1 MLVRAKIQRINTGF
15 HACMDVQLVCGL
27 SPLAFSQI
35 TSSLFLKSPTW
46 SSNQFE
52 VVRSAKLQDVII
64 TSDLS
69 WNEHI
74 NETVKKAAKRLY
86 FLVQIKRAK
95 LPCRDLVLFYA
106 TCIRSILVYA
116 APVFFY
122 ALPNYLQCELERV
135 QKGAFTIICPSLSY
149 DKALNEAGIR
159 TIISYC
165 EDICDRFLTLPLATR
180 ITNLTS
186 Y

>member
-1 MLVRAKIQRINTGF
+1 M
-15 HACMDVQLVCGL
+15 
-27 SPLAFSQI
+27 
-35 TSSLFLKSPTW
+35 
-46 SSNQFE
+46 
-52 VVRSAKLQDVII
+52 II

-74 NETVKKAAKRLY
+74 NETVKKASKRLY
-86 FLVQIKRAK
+86 FLVQLKRAK

-122 ALPNYLQCELERV
+122 ALPKYLQCELERV
-135 QKGAFTIICPSLSY
+135 QKRALSIICPSLSY
-149 DKALNEAGIR
+149 DEALNEAGIP

-165 EDICDRFLTLPLATR
+165 EDICDKVFNAALGNKDNKLNKLLTEANKAPYLLRNHRHFALPKWKTDRFKNSFILSSCLKY
-180 ITNLTS
+180 N
-186 Y
+186 